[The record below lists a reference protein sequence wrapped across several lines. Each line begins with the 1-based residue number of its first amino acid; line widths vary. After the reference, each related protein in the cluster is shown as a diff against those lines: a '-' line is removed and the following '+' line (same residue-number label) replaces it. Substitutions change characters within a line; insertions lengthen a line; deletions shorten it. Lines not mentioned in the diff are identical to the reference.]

1 MKSLPDKKIIYPAL
15 LAAVLTFLVYLPSLR
30 YDFVSWDDGMYVL
43 YNSHIRN
50 MDLDFFKWAFT
61 TPYLAN
67 WHPLTFISYALD
79 YRIGGLN
86 PFIYH
91 FENVVFHAINTF
103 LVSVLTVRLLNI
115 MALKGRKDAEPGPGV
130 SKTLSFTAPFVAAL
144 FFGLHPLHVES
155 VTWVSERKDVLST
168 FFFLLSVL
176 AYLRYSTGPAV
187 KKASNYIGALVFFIL
202 ALMSKPMAISLPV
215 VLLLLDYYP
224 IGKIVRLRQ
233 QLGELKW
240 VILEKIPFVVLSVLS
255 AMLTVWAQKRAG
267 ALVPSET
274 LPLPPRLLIAAKTYV
289 FYLYKTVLPVD
300 LAPFYPYPG
309 RIDLFR
315 FEFFGPLLFL
325 LAVTLFSLLAVRRYR
340 FFLAVWVTYLIT
352 LFPVIGVVQVG
363 SQSAADRYM
372 YLPSLPLFIF
382 AGILAGY
389 LFDRMTRSPGGEAAS
404 GYFRNPRLAAA
415 FALAVVLFSTLSYL
429 TVKQEGIWKETIT
442 FWTHELKIFPDSYK
456 AHLHRGQFYVLL
468 GETGKAIEDY
478 KTAMSLLPNA
488 AEPYNEVG
496 ILYGGLGKYKEAFAA
511 FDEAIKLEPDYD
523 KAYNNRGYTHFQAGD
538 FKKAVEDINMAIS
551 LNPGNI
557 GAYYNISSAYSELG
571 DTEQA
576 RIHIEIAEK
585 LKAR

>member
-1 MKSLPDKKIIYPAL
+1 MYPAL

-50 MDLDFFKWAFT
+50 MDLNFFKWAFT
-61 TPYLAN
+61 TTYLAN

-91 FENVVFHAINTF
+91 FENVVFHVINTF
-103 LVSVLTVRLLNI
+103 LVSVLTVRLVNI
-115 MALKGRKDAEPGPGV
+115 IALKGRKEAETGPKA

-176 AYLRYSTGPAV
+176 AYLRYSTGPLA

-233 QLGELKW
+233 QLGEIKW
-240 VILEKIPFVVLSVLS
+240 VILEKIPFVALSVLS
-255 AMLTVWAQKRAG
+255 AMVTVWAQKRAG

-274 LPLPPRLLIAAKTYV
+274 IPLPPRLLIAAKTYV

-309 RIDLFR
+309 RIDLLKI
-315 FEFFGPLLFL
+315 EFFGPLLFL
-325 LAVTLFSLLAVRRYR
+325 LAVTLFSLLAVKRYR
-340 FFLAVWVTYLIT
+340 FFLVVWVAYLII

-382 AGILAGY
+382 AGILTGY
-389 LFDRMTRSPGGEAAS
+389 LFDRMIKSPGAEAAS
-404 GYFRNPRLAAA
+404 GYFLKPKLAAA
-415 FALAVVLFSTLSYL
+415 FALAVMLFSTLSYL

-442 FWTHELKIFPDSYK
+442 FWTHELKVFPDSYK

-478 KTAMSLLPNA
+478 KMAMSLLPNA

-511 FDEAIKLEPDYD
+511 FDEAIKLEPAYD
-523 KAYNNRGYTHFQAGD
+523 KAYNNRGYAHFQAGE
-538 FKKAVEDINMAIS
+538 FKKAVEDIKMAIS
-551 LNPGNI
+551 LNPGNT
-557 GAYYNISSAYSELG
+557 GAYYNIASAYSELG
-571 DTEQA
+571 ETEQA